1 MANITFSSPAMKKDV
16 TVYAIAGD
24 HRRTVLALAQEHKI
38 PIEFECQDGEC
49 GSCTV
54 QVTPIGNKF
63 PMAVH
68 LTEKEKTVL
77 LLAGK
82 ITRQQCEQIEITD
95 TAPMW
100 RLACQYIIRD
110 EDILVQF

>member
-16 TVYAIAGD
+16 TVYAVAGD
-24 HRRTVLALAQEHKI
+24 CSTLLALAQEHQL
-38 PIEFECQDGEC
+38 PIHFECQDGEC

-54 QVTPIGNKF
+54 QVTSIGSKS

-77 LLAGK
+77 TLAGK
-82 ITRQQCEQIEITD
+82 LTRQQCEQIEVTD

-100 RLACQYIIRD
+100 RLACQCIVRD
-110 EDILVQF
+110 EDVLVEF